1 MEACLQRK
9 EWPHDDINL
18 SGENLQGS
26 VQDFYLGSNSK
37 KFLTGEVTSH
47 LRAEDCP
54 HKYKNYIYLTISI
67 INKCFEF
74 ENDWLKII
82 CIRYK
87 CTQFCPIPLSRNSKK
102 MCNYSAPW
110 CSMCTKL
117 LSTNYYATPTL
128 YVKFGEILCSRTG
141 DNENPKV
148 LRKCCIITLPSGR
161 FALKY
166 S

>member
-82 CIRYK
+82 CIRYRVAS
-87 CTQFCPIPLSRNSKK
+87 TSIFQNSLTFPENFPYFGV
-102 MCNYSAPW
+102 CVQ
-110 CSMCTKL
+110 L
-117 LSTNYYATPTL
+117 LNTSINIHISL
-128 YVKFGEILCSRTG
+128 FLC
-141 DNENPKV
+141 
-148 LRKCCIITLPSGR
+148 
-161 FALKY
+161 KY
-166 S
+166 K